1 MFPAD
6 FKSLT
11 ELATSRTATPSRRTF
26 LRSASLLMAAP
37 VLAEAQ
43 TTLVAAPQVPTLEGT
58 EFDAKVMRSLAEFTE
73 LSFKTAGPTQFGAAI
88 VNTTT
93 GEELMR
99 AVNMSAIEND
109 PSSHG
114 EVNTIRLACKKLGS
128 RSLKGYTLYTTVEP
142 CAMCSMCCGYAGLDR
157 VVYGAATPD
166 SRRAGANADAT
177 FDPRFPPMRCA
188 EILSRNPHPYI
199 LVGHVEKDRCVEIIT
214 KLRALQAAKAAGKP
228 S

>member
-166 SRRAGANADAT
+166 ARQASAT
-177 FDPRFPPMRCA
+177 TIDPRFPPMRCA

-214 KLRALQAAKAAGKP
+214 KLRALQAAKAAAKP
-228 S
+228 A

>member
-1 MFPAD
+1 
-6 FKSLT
+6 
-11 ELATSRTATPSRRTF
+11 
-26 LRSASLLMAAP
+26 MAAP

-43 TTLVAAPQVPTLEGT
+43 IPTTVVVAPQVPTLEGT

-73 LSFKTAGPTQFGAAI
+73 LSFKTAGPTQYGAAI

-99 AVNMSAIEND
+99 AVNMSVIEND

-142 CAMCSMCCGYAGLDR
+142 CGMCTICCGYAGLDR

-166 SRRAGANADAT
+166 ARAANAT
-177 FDPRFPPMRCA
+177 PIDPRFPPMRCA
-188 EILSRNPHPYI
+188 EILSRNPHPYT

-214 KLRALQAAKAAGKP
+214 KLRALQAAKADAAAKAH
-228 S
+228 

>member
-1 MFPAD
+1 MR
-6 FKSLT
+6 L
-11 ELATSRTATPSRRTF
+11 
-26 LRSASLLMAAP
+26 ASLFMAAP
-37 VLAEAQ
+37 AVAEAQ
-43 TTLVAAPQVPTLEGT
+43 QATTVVVAPQVPTLEGT
-58 EFDAKVMRSLAEFTE
+58 DFDRQVMRSLAEFTE

-99 AVNMSAIEND
+99 AVNMSVIEND

-142 CAMCSMCCGYAGLDR
+142 CGMCTICCSYAQLDR

-166 SRRAGANADAT
+166 ARAANAA
-177 FDPRFPPMRCA
+177 PINPLFPPMRCA
-188 EILSRNPHPYI
+188 EILSRNAHPYT

-214 KLRALQAAKAAGKP
+214 KLRALQAAKAAEAGKP